1 MPATSTSPVV
11 SIVIVTWNGK
21 RYAMECLQSLRDC
34 NIQVPVEIVVVDNAS
49 ADGTP
54 EAIRACFPEVH
65 LIETGANLGF
75 AKGNNIG
82 IAQTRGE
89 YICLINSDVVVSPG
103 CIEKMLEL
111 MKANPDIGVMG
122 PKMLCSDG
130 QVGLSVNRL
139 PTVWNTLCSALALNS
154 LFPSSGLFSGFSGKR
169 VSKAT
174 LEDVEVLA
182 GWFWTIP
189 RRALEQVGGL
199 DERFF
204 MFGEDLDWC
213 RRFRNAGWRVVYCGE
228 AESLHYGGGSSEAT
242 PARFYVEM
250 RRANLQYFRKHHGIF
265 GVAGYTVAIAVHEFA
280 RILGYSVSYCCEKE
294 RRAEATAKVHRSLSS
309 LRWLIRGNRV
319 NA

>member
-111 MKANPDIGVMG
+111 MKANPDI
-122 PKMLCSDG
+122 
-130 QVGLSVNRL
+130 
-139 PTVWNTLCSALALNS
+139 
-154 LFPSSGLFSGFSGKR
+154 
-169 VSKAT
+169 
-174 LEDVEVLA
+174 
-182 GWFWTIP
+182 
-189 RRALEQVGGL
+189 
-199 DERFF
+199 
-204 MFGEDLDWC
+204 
-213 RRFRNAGWRVVYCGE
+213 
-228 AESLHYGGGSSEAT
+228 
-242 PARFYVEM
+242 
-250 RRANLQYFRKHHGIF
+250 
-265 GVAGYTVAIAVHEFA
+265 
-280 RILGYSVSYCCEKE
+280 
-294 RRAEATAKVHRSLSS
+294 
-309 LRWLIRGNRV
+309 
-319 NA
+319 